1 MPAFLIPIGKTLL
14 SMLLAMITGPMI
26 KKLTIMGLEVLV
38 SKYERKAEKSE
49 EKEDD
54 DTAKTFR
61 KLLEEAK
68 KAWETVE

>member
-1 MPAFLIPIGKTLL
+1 MAILIPIGKTLL
-14 SMLLAMITGPMI
+14 SMLLAMLTGPMI
-26 KKLTIMGLEVLV
+26 KKLVVMGLEVLV
-38 SKYERKAEKSE
+38 SKYERRAEKTE

-68 KAWETVE
+68 KAWEAAE